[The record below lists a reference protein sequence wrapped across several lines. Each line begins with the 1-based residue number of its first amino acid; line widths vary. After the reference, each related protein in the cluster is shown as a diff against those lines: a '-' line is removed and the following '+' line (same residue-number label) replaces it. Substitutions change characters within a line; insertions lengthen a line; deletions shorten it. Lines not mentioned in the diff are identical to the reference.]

1 MATQLQ
7 LSARLQ
13 GLGDLPVLTDA
24 KRVWP
29 LLPKRILFDI
39 NKLRDP
45 DEAPEFPTRDQTAK
59 DLLLS
64 HRSAHG
70 WIK

>member
-13 GLGDLPVLTDA
+13 EPGDLPVLTDA

-29 LLPKRILFDI
+29 LLPKSILFGI
-39 NKLRDP
+39 NNLRDP

-59 DLLLS
+59 DLLLPN
-64 HRSAHG
+64 RSVQG